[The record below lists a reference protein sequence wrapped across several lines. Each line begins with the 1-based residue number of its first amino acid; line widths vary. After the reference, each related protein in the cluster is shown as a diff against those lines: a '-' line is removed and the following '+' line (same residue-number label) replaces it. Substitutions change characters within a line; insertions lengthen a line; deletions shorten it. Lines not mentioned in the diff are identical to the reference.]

1 MSILIVG
8 SVAFDTLKTPHG
20 NVDRILGGAATH
32 FSLASSFFS
41 EINIVAVVGNDFTAE
56 ERKVFEGRPID
67 LAGLEVAEGETFR
80 WGGEYGVNPNDR
92 TTLFTELNVF
102 ESFRPKIPESY
113 RDCEYVFLGNIHPGL
128 QLEVLD
134 QVRKPRLVGA
144 DTMNYWIERTPDELA
159 QLLKRVDVLLI
170 NDSEARQLTGE
181 INLVR
186 AAEKVRAMGPSTL
199 VIKRGEHGVLLFGE
213 GERFAATAFPLEKVI
228 DPTGA
233 GDAFGGGFMGYLASC
248 DSTANDV
255 LRRAIVF
262 GNVLGSFTCEDFGTR
277 KLEAITRDHVFDRY
291 RDFKRLTDFGAL

>member
-1 MSILIVG
+1 MSVLIVG

-32 FSLASSFFS
+32 FSLAASVFS
-41 EINIVAVVGNDFTAE
+41 EANIVAVVGDDFTDE
-56 ERKVFEGRPID
+56 ERSVFEGRPID
-67 LAGLEVAEGETFR
+67 LTGLEVAEGKTFR
-80 WGGEYGVNPNDR
+80 WGGQYGDDPNDR

-102 ESFRPKIPESY
+102 ESFRPKIPDAY

-159 QLLKRVDVLLI
+159 KVLKRVDVLLI

-181 INLVR
+181 HNLVH
-186 AAEKVRAMGPSTL
+186 AAEKIRAMGPTTL

-213 GERFAATAFPLEKVI
+213 GEQFAAPAFPLEKVL

-233 GDAFGGGFMGYLASC
+233 GDAFGGGFMGYLASRG
-248 DSTANDV
+248 SVANDV
-255 LRRAIVF
+255 LRQAIVF
-262 GNVLGSFTCEDFGTR
+262 GSVLGSFACEDFGTR
-277 KLEAITRDHVFDRY
+277 KLEALTRDHVLSRY
-291 RDFKRLTDFGAL
+291 RQFKTLTDFGAL